1 MCALPTLTSRADFAV
16 IDIDGTGLGTL
27 HVDNQ
32 LVDHIVDAQPRLVVR
47 VLLDYATTVGRD
59 LTILTRYADGQ
70 KAAHQ
75 LRPDG
80 TVAPLRQPTSTDS
93 VVPPGREFRRSSER
107 MVRAVGARDRSL
119 AATAWTWSR
128 RWLIG
133 HGLWLMLCTQ
143 ILLLVGSL
151 TYMVVA
157 LSPYLSP

>member
-1 MCALPTLTSRADFAV
+1 MCAVPTSTSRADFAV
-16 IDIDGTGLGTL
+16 IAIDGTGTGTL
-27 HVDNQ
+27 HLDGQ
-32 LVDHIVDAQPRLVVR
+32 RVDHIVDAQPHLVVR

-59 LTILTRYADGQ
+59 LTVLTRYADGQ
-70 KAAHQ
+70 KTAYQ

-93 VVPPGREFRRSSER
+93 VGPPGQESRRSSEL
-107 MVRAVGARDRSL
+107 MGANSRDL
-119 AATAWTWSR
+119 ALVASAWTWLRSS
-128 RWLIG
+128 LVG
-133 HGLWLMLCTQ
+133 HGLWFMLGAQ